1 MKIFE
6 DKLQEVAHLEELLA
20 QQEAKERSDV
30 SKTVVM
36 SEIDRLTVL
45 MEEKARELEQM
56 RQSKHAEI
64 TKIKNEYEAKL
75 SSMAARVNSL
85 SLNNSEEIQRHSHQ
99 GEQVKRGGNVNK
111 NDVSQDS
118 VVQEQGQEIQRL
130 KEQCQHLG
138 EVIKELEAELRDH
151 EEKKTLLINEVEKL
165 GAVLNEIQDD
175 NEALNRKL
183 HDMAEVHAKQ
193 LSDRE
198 KQYQQMTKSQVEND
212 VSSLQKGFTKEKSE
226 LEAKI
231 HRYELKIHDLE
242 ESIGVVKTELARL
255 QQANVNK
262 AQESE
267 AWRIKHDE
275 VTREN
280 KVLKDNLDGELR
292 KKLVKSLKGKG
303 FLIMNRAKK

>member
-1 MKIFE
+1 VKIFE
-6 DKLQEVAHLEELLA
+6 DKLQEITHLEELLA

-36 SEIDRLTVL
+36 SEIDRLTTL
-45 MEEKARELEQM
+45 MEEKAHELEKM
-56 RQSKHAEI
+56 RQSKQAEI
-64 TKIKNEYEAKL
+64 SKIKGEYEAKL
-75 SSMAARVNSL
+75 SSMASRIN
-85 SLNNSEEIQRHSHQ
+85 SLNNSEILVEQQVKRQ

-111 NDVSQDS
+111 NDDS
-118 VVQEQGQEIQRL
+118 LVQEQGQEIQRL

-138 EVIKELEAELRDH
+138 EMIKELEAELRDH

-165 GAVLNEIQDD
+165 GAVLNEIQDE
-175 NEALNRKL
+175 NESLNRKL
-183 HDMAEVHAKQ
+183 HDMAETHAKQ

-198 KQYQQMTKSQVEND
+198 KQHQQMTRSQVEND
-212 VSSLQKGFTKEKSE
+212 VNSLQKGFTREKSE

-292 KKLVKSLKGKG
+292 KKLVRNFCKGK
-303 FLIMNRAKK
+303 FLT